1 MNGMT
6 SKTPASSPEGF
17 RHAAFLYQGP
27 DSFLAG
33 TVPFITNGLSH
44 GEAILVVLEATK
56 IEMLRS
62 ELGRGAE
69 AVQFADMEKVGL
81 NPARIIPAWR
91 HFVDRNSSQGIAMR
105 GIGEPIWPSRTAA
118 ELAES
123 HHHEALL
130 NLAFTATKN
139 FWLLCPYNTEALAP
153 DVIRRMSLDHPFLY
167 EGDDVVESRSY
178 DYERAV
184 TEHLLDPLPQASS
197 MPSELVFSEHSL
209 GEVRGWVSSQAAGA
223 GLDPARTYDLVLAV
237 NEIATNSVRH
247 GGGQGRIRLWQ
258 EDQDIVCDIL
268 DAGHIRQPLAGREL
282 PGREQAHGRGLWL
295 ANQVCDLV
303 QIRSSAGGT
312 VVRLRQRI
320 AAPTAV

>member
-1 MNGMT
+1 MT
-6 SKTPASSPEGF
+6 SQTPASSPEGF
-17 RHAAFLYQGP
+17 RHAAFLYQGL

-33 TVPFITNGLSH
+33 TVPFITNGLSR

-62 ELGRGAE
+62 ELGDGAE
-69 AVQFADMEKVGL
+69 DVQFADMGKVGL

-91 HFVDRNSSQGIAMR
+91 HFVDENSSQGRATR
-105 GIGEPIWPSRTAA
+105 GIGEPIWPTRTAA

-130 NLAFTATKN
+130 NLAFTAAKN

-153 DVIRRMSLDHPFLY
+153 DVIRRMELDHPFLY
-167 EGDDVVESRSY
+167 EDDDVTESPSY
-178 DYERAV
+178 DYDRAV
-184 TEHLLDPLPQASS
+184 SEYLLDLLPEASS
-197 MPSELVFSEHSL
+197 MPIELLFSEHSL
-209 GEVRGWVSSQAAGA
+209 GEVRGWVSSHAAGA

-247 GGGQGRIRLWQ
+247 GGGHGRIRLWL
-258 EDQDIVCDIL
+258 EEQDIVCDIL

-303 QIRSSAGGT
+303 QIRSSPDGT
-312 VVRLRQRI
+312 VVRLRQGI
-320 AAPTAV
+320 AAPKAI